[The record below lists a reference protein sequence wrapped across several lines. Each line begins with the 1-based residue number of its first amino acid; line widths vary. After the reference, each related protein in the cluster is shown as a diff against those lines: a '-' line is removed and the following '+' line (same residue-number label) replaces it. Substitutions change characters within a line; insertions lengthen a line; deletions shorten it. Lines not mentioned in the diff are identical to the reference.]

1 MEKNIYFFSHN
12 NQSKEIQD
20 IINSSL
26 KIYDDFRHLG
36 TLFYKISLKNY
47 SIFFDRDL
55 KFCVL
60 TH

>member
-1 MEKNIYFFSHN
+1 MQKYPKNWKFDGKNIYFFSHN

-36 TLFYKISLKNY
+36 TLFL
-47 SIFFDRDL
+47 
-55 KFCVL
+55 
-60 TH
+60 

>member
-36 TLFYKISLKNY
+36 TLFL
-47 SIFFDRDL
+47 
-55 KFCVL
+55 
-60 TH
+60 